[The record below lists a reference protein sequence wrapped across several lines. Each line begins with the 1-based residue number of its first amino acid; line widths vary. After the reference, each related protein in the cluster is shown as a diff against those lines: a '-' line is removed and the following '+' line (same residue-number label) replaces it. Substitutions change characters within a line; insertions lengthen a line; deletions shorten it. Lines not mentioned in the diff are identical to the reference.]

1 MHHKGRDCLLA
12 PGIEYELDDKNTYP
26 GESEE
31 VTVIGRF
38 ETYKEGENL
47 YNLRRRESPLL

>member
-12 PGIEYELDDKNTYP
+12 PGIEYELNDKNTYP
-26 GESEE
+26 GEGEE

-47 YNLRRRESPLL
+47 YCNLVAASVL